1 MAQGCGGLTMEIVD
15 KRQKQSKKKLDLTPG
30 SIIEDQ
36 SGIWLIHINDDD
48 SKAVS
53 CIKSFNDTWLTSEIA
68 VNHVDDKELMGWFDA
83 DAQNLK
89 NAKLV
94 IE

>member
-1 MAQGCGGLTMEIVD
+1 MEVID
-15 KRQKQSKKKLDLTPG
+15 KRKKKNREKLDLSPG
-30 SIIEDQ
+30 SIIEDE
-36 SGIWLIHINDDD
+36 SGIWLIHINEDD

-53 CIKSFNDTWLTSEIA
+53 CIKSSLGAWLTNEI
-68 VNHVDDKELMGWFDA
+68 VTNHISDEYLMNWFSA
-83 DAQNLK
+83 NAHNLK

>member
-1 MAQGCGGLTMEIVD
+1 MEIID
-15 KRQKQSKKKLDLTPG
+15 KRQKQSNKKLDLTPG
-30 SIIEDQ
+30 SIIEDK
-36 SGIWLIHINDDD
+36 SGIWLIHINDDN

-53 CIKSFNDTWLTSEIA
+53 CIKSFSDTWFTSEIV
-68 VNHVDDKELMGWFDA
+68 VNHIDDNELMCWFDA

>member
-1 MAQGCGGLTMEIVD
+1 MEIID

-30 SIIEDQ
+30 SIIEDE
-36 SGIWLIHINDDD
+36 SGIRLIHINDDD

-53 CIKSFNDTWLTSEIA
+53 CIKSFSDTWLTSEIT
-68 VNHVDDKELMGWFDA
+68 VNHVDDKELIGWFDA
-83 DAQNLK
+83 DAHNLK
-89 NAKLV
+89 NVKLV

>member
-1 MAQGCGGLTMEIVD
+1 MEIID

-30 SIIEDQ
+30 SIIEDE

-53 CIKSFNDTWLTSEIA
+53 CIKDFYNNWVTSEIA
-68 VNHVDDKELMGWFDA
+68 LNNVYDEELMDWFDA
-83 DAQNLK
+83 DAHNLK
-89 NAKLV
+89 NVKLV

>member
-1 MAQGCGGLTMEIVD
+1 MEIID

-53 CIKSFNDTWLTSEIA
+53 CIKSFGDTWLTSEIA

-83 DAQNLK
+83 DAHNLK

>member
-1 MAQGCGGLTMEIVD
+1 MKIVD
-15 KRQKQSKKKLDLTPG
+15 KRQEQTKKLDLTPG

-36 SGIWLIHINDDD
+36 SGIWVIHINDDD

-53 CIKSFNDTWLTSEIA
+53 CIRSFSDTWLTSEIA

-89 NAKLV
+89 NVKLV

>member
-1 MAQGCGGLTMEIVD
+1 MEIID

-30 SIIEDQ
+30 SIIEDK
-36 SGIWLIHINDDD
+36 SGISLIHIDDDD

-53 CIKSFNDTWLTSEIA
+53 CIKSFSDTWLTSEIA
-68 VNHVDDKELMGWFDA
+68 VNPIDDEELMEWFDA
-83 DAQNLK
+83 DAHNLK
-89 NAKLV
+89 NVKLV

>member
-1 MAQGCGGLTMEIVD
+1 MEIID
-15 KRQKQSKKKLDLTPG
+15 KRKKQSKKELDLSSG

-36 SGIWLIHINDDD
+36 SGIWLIHINDD

-53 CIKSFNDTWLTSEIA
+53 CIKSFSDTWLTSEIA
-68 VNHVDDKELMGWFDA
+68 VNHIDDKELMDWFDA
-83 DAQNLK
+83 DAHNLK
-89 NAKLV
+89 NVKMV

>member
-1 MAQGCGGLTMEIVD
+1 MKIID
-15 KRQKQSKKKLDLTPG
+15 KRQEQSKKELDLSPG
-30 SIIEDQ
+30 SIIEDEN
-36 SGIWLIHINDDD
+36 GIWLIHVNGDG

-53 CIKSFNDTWLTSEIA
+53 CIKAFSKDWLTSEIVLIN
-68 VNHVDDKELMGWFDA
+68 VNDKDLINFFDGNA
-83 DAQNLK
+83 HNLR